1 MAESTLWWLA
11 TGAAV
16 GIELVTGTFYL
27 LMFAIGTAAAALAAH
42 AGAGMATQLV
52 VGAVVGGGAVA
63 ALHQIRKRRPGDP
76 SVRAMRSVNLDVGET
91 VMVDAWQADGTAQV
105 KYRGA
110 NWTAVYREGGM
121 PSSGMHR
128 VTELVGSRLLLEKVS

>member
-27 LMFAIGTAAAALAAH
+27 LMLAIGTAAAALAAH
-42 AGAGMATQLV
+42 AGAGMTTQLI

-63 ALHQIRKRRPGDP
+63 AWHQMSKRRPGDP
-76 SVRAMRSVNLDVGET
+76 SVRSMRSVNLDVGET
-91 VMVDAWQADGTAQV
+91 VIVDAWQLDGTAQV

-110 NWTAVYREGGM
+110 NWTGIHREGVA
-121 PSSGMHR
+121 PTSGAHR
-128 VTELVGSRLLLEKVS
+128 VSELVGSRLLLEKIS

>member
-27 LMFAIGTAAAALAAH
+27 LMFSIGTAAAALAAH
-42 AGAGMATQLV
+42 AGAGMTTQLI
-52 VGAVVGGGAVA
+52 VGAVVGCGAVVA
-63 ALHQIRKRRPGDP
+63 WHQIRKRRPGDP
-76 SVRAMRSVNLDVGET
+76 SVRSMRSVNLDVGET
-91 VMVDAWQADGTAQV
+91 VMVDAWQPDGTTQL

-110 NWTAVYREGGM
+110 NWTGIHPAGVTPTNG
-121 PSSGMHR
+121 PHR
-128 VTELVGSRLLLEKVS
+128 VSELVGSRLLLEKIS